1 MSLTLIWFPCVV
13 WRPSS
18 RSALGNELF
27 YWERRRDWIV
37 CGGECKEL
45 RIRNEFVEGQP
56 ERKWPGPFIR
66 VYRGGGVYRKERV
79 IFTTNTR
86 VTACRGQS
94 STCSKE
100 RKSFLRI
107 WFARHKEKPLSQM
120 LLYYTQD
127 NNTILLP
134 LLRIVAQPKKPQEV
148 WNERTI
154 PMPLLVLAVI
164 QPCV

>member
-1 MSLTLIWFPCVV
+1 MNLLKASQ
-13 WRPSS
+13 RGSDRGHS
-18 RSALGNELF
+18 
-27 YWERRRDWIV
+27 
-37 CGGECKEL
+37 
-45 RIRNEFVEGQP
+45 FVS
-56 ERKWPGPFIR
+56 I
-66 VYRGGGVYRKERV
+66 GVAEYIEKERV

-107 WFARHKEKPLSQM
+107 LFARHKEKPLSQM